1 MEENSESLQNQ
12 TTHIDSNEKKKINWN
27 KVLIGLGVFG
37 LVLAIGGVS
46 FFFGRRNQK
55 SQSPDLTP
63 TPTQSVSPSPTL
75 TPIPSPNSQSPTT
88 TLTPTKK
95 PTPTPTPTPIP
106 TPVIKTMTLSA
117 TASLDGFRSSNGGG
131 NDGLDIRAGRN
142 VNLVTRGFVSF
153 DLSGIP
159 ASATITEATLRLYQ
173 TKTIGNP
180 YGVGGNL
187 KVDHLDYGTSL
198 DDPDYGASSLISNYA
213 TLTTNASVEWKDV
226 ISTDQVKGDRS
237 ASRTRSQFRIH
248 FTTEVTGGDV
258 TGDFAYYESANNSE
272 GTGNTPQLVIKYY

>member
-1 MEENSESLQNQ
+1 MEESIVTAQNQ
-12 TTHIDSNEKKKINWN
+12 TTESSSKEKKKINWN
-27 KVLIGLGVFG
+27 KLLIGLGVFG
-37 LVLAIGGVS
+37 LVLAIGGIS
-46 FFFGRRNQK
+46 FFFGRRNQNLESK
-55 SQSPDLTP
+55 DLTP

-75 TPIPSPNSQSPTT
+75 IPTTSPNSQSPT

-106 TPVIKTMTLSA
+106 TPVIKSMTLSA
-117 TASLDGFRSSNGGG
+117 SASLDGFRSSNGGG

-153 DLSGIP
+153 DLSSLP
-159 ASATITEATLRLYQ
+159 ANATITEATLRLYQ

-187 KVDHLDYGTSL
+187 KVDHLDYGSNL
-198 DDPDYGASSLISNYA
+198 DDPDYGAASLISNFA

-226 ISTDQVKGDRS
+226 AATDQVKGDRT
-237 ASRTRSQFRIH
+237 ASRSRSQFRIH
-248 FTTEVTGGDV
+248 FTSEVTGGDV

-272 GTGNTPQLVIKYY
+272 GTGSTPQLVIKYY

>member
-1 MEENSESLQNQ
+1 MEENTERAQNQ
-12 TTHIDSNEKKKINWN
+12 TTESSSNEKKKINWK
-27 KVLIGLGVFG
+27 KVLIGFGVTG
-37 LVLAIGGVS
+37 LVLIIGGIS

-55 SQSPDLTP
+55 SQSSDLTP
-63 TPTQSVSPSPTL
+63 TPTQSASPSPTL
-75 TPIPSPNSQSPTT
+75 IPTTSLNSPSPTT
-88 TLTPTKK
+88 TLTP
-95 PTPTPTPTPIP
+95 
-106 TPVIKTMTLSA
+106 VIKTMNLSA

-159 ASATITEATLRLYQ
+159 ASATITETTLRLYQ

-226 ISTDQVKGDRS
+226 AATDQIKSDRS

-248 FTTEVTGGDV
+248 FTSEVTGGDV

>member
-1 MEENSESLQNQ
+1 MEENLESLQNQ
-12 TTHIDSNEKKKINWN
+12 TTESSSNEKKKINWN
-27 KVLIGLGVFG
+27 KVLIGLGVTG
-37 LVLAIGGVS
+37 LVLVIGGIS
-46 FFFGRRNQK
+46 FFFGRR
-55 SQSPDLTP
+55 SQNSESKDLTP
-63 TPTQSVSPSPTL
+63 TPTQSVSPSPTIIPTPSSNSL
-75 TPIPSPNSQSPTT
+75 TPTT
-88 TLTPTKK
+88 TLIPTKK
-95 PTPTPTPTPIP
+95 PTPTPIP

-153 DLSGIP
+153 DITGIP

-198 DDPDYGASSLISNYA
+198 DDPDYGTASLISNFA
-213 TLTTNASVEWKDV
+213 TVTTNASVEWKDV
-226 ISTDQVKGDRS
+226 VATDQFKNDRS

-248 FTTEVTGGDV
+248 FTSEVTGGDV

-272 GTGNTPQLVIKYY
+272 GTGNTPQLVVKYY

>member
-1 MEENSESLQNQ
+1 MEESIVSQQ
-12 TTHIDSNEKKKINWN
+12 DQSTTSDSNNKKKINWN
-27 KVLIGLGVFG
+27 KALIGIGIAG
-37 LVLAIGGVS
+37 LVLAIGGIA
-46 FFFGRRNQK
+46 FFFGRQNQK
-55 SQSPDLTP
+55 QKPSEISPTP
-63 TPTQSVSPSPTL
+63 NLGRSPSPIPTNLPTPLPTQSLSP
-75 TPIPSPNSQSPTT
+75 
-88 TLTPTKK
+88 TPTKK
-95 PTPTPTPTPIP
+95 PTPTPTPTP
-106 TPVIKTMTLSA
+106 VIKSMTLSA

-153 DLSGIP
+153 DITGIP
-159 ASATITEATLRLYQ
+159 ASATITEATLRIYQ

-187 KVDHLDYGTSL
+187 KVDHLDYGSSL
-198 DDPDYGASSLISNYA
+198 DDPDYGVSSLISNFA
-213 TLTTNASVEWKDV
+213 TVTTNAVVEWKD
-226 ISTDQVKGDRS
+226 IIATDQVKVDKS